1 MSAVVQL
8 HIVIIETWAVHE
20 NWVLY
25 CINLCASVGI
35 VADINVSSDEIQ
47 HETVISG
54 RLLRLACNVHGLPT
68 PHIVWFRDGVDLP
81 TISSLRLVL

>member
-1 MSAVVQL
+1 MSRVVQL
-8 HIVIIETWAVHE
+8 HIVIIETWVVHK
-20 NWVLY
+20 NWVL
-25 CINLCASVGI
+25 CGINLCASVGT

-47 HETVISG
+47 RESVISG

-68 PHIVWFRDGVDLP
+68 PHIVWSRDGVDLP